1 MRLKSDIWVA
11 AYLRRCGAEGVS
23 VALRRRGAAEAG
35 AIFIK
40 IDRLDGRSALFGPA
54 PQSAAPD
61 SERGVERV
69 FARMHASEWID
80 DQEAEKRLLRELS
93 FDPDIWIV
101 EVEDREG
108 QPRLDLAPEARG
120 GGGRQRA

>member
-11 AYLRRCGAEGVS
+11 AYLRRCGADGVS
-23 VALRRRGAAEAG
+23 VALRRRGASEAG
-35 AIFIK
+35 AIFVK

-54 PQSAAPD
+54 PQSEAAE

-69 FARMHASEWID
+69 FTRMHASEWID
-80 DQEAEKRLLRELS
+80 DRDAERRLLRELS

-108 QPRLDLAPEARG
+108 RPRLDLAHEERG
-120 GGGRQRA
+120 RISRE